1 MSKHNDPEIARQ
13 ESTAARQE
21 RGYLESEKA
30 ATRTEGIYCG
40 MCGDTGKQN
49 GVKCPQPSCRAAA
62 GEIPVRVE
70 LIHEETAHEMPERV
84 DGHIQVVHQN
94 CPRTHCPICEGGL
107 FMCSRCGSAEG
118 ATTTEC
124 PGERMTW
131 AQVDAVYAG
140 KLDFR
145 GGKWVNECSPHV
157 PTATVPRLDMTEML
171 CQEASQFSTTRYL
184 ACSQPA
190 TKLVLSERGRRLYP
204 MCDMCAD
211 HNIRNR
217 RAKLAAVH
225 EAMNV

>member
-13 ESTAARQE
+13 ESAAARQE

-49 GVKCPQPSCRAAA
+49 GVKCPQIGCRAAA
-62 GEIPVRVE
+62 GEIPARVE
-70 LIHEETAHEMPERV
+70 
-84 DGHIQVVHQN
+84 
-94 CPRTHCPICEGGL
+94 
-107 FMCSRCGSAEG
+107 
-118 ATTTEC
+118 
-124 PGERMTW
+124 
-131 AQVDAVYAG
+131 
-140 KLDFR
+140 
-145 GGKWVNECSPHV
+145 
-157 PTATVPRLDMTEML
+157 VPRLDMSKML
-171 CQEASQFSTTRYL
+171 CQEASHLSVNRYI
-184 ACSQPA
+184 ACAQPA

-204 MCDMCAD
+204 MCEGCAD